1 MTTATAPVAAP
12 ASAPAAPTLADMT
25 TAQLSE
31 RMGKLAVRHDELKA
45 SVSEYETVKT
55 DLRTVSDEFQKRLGL
70 TPAAPTPAPAAKPKA
85 KAKAKA
91 SGGTSTPKAPKADG
105 DKKYPSLKEV
115 VLTVL
120 GKNTDGLDL
129 NGIRLEV
136 EAMIKRGEYHSGAK
150 SLSAVISQAINA
162 LKQEGAI
169 SRDSD
174 TKKYTKKAA

>member
-1 MTTATAPVAAP
+1 MSNTATVPAAAP
-12 ASAPAAPTLADMT
+12 AVPTLADMT

-31 RMGKLAVRHDELKA
+31 RMSKLAERHDVLKA
-45 SVSEYETVKT
+45 SVSEYETVKA
-55 DLRTVSDEFQKRLGL
+55 DLKSVSEEFQNRLGL
-70 TPAAPTPAPAAKPKA
+70 TPAAPASAPVAKPKS
-85 KAKAKA
+85 KAKSKPSTSKA
-91 SGGTSTPKAPKADG
+91 PKAPKADG
-105 DKKYPSLKEV
+105 DKKFPSLKEV

-120 GKNTDGLDL
+120 GKNADGLDL
-129 NGIRLEV
+129 NGIRVEV
-136 EAMIKRGEYHSGAK
+136 EAMIKRGEYHSNAQ

>member
-1 MTTATAPVAAP
+1 MSNTTAPAPVAAP
-12 ASAPAAPTLADMT
+12 AVPTQADMT

-31 RMGKLAVRHDELKA
+31 RMSKLAERYDVLKA
-45 SVSEYETVKT
+45 SVSEYETVKA
-55 DLRTVSDEFQKRLGL
+55 DLKSVSEEFQKRLGL
-70 TPAAPTPAPAAKPKA
+70 TPAAPAPAPAAKPKGKP
-85 KAKAKA
+85 KAK
-91 SGGTSTPKAPKADG
+91 STAPKAPKVASG
-105 DKKYPSLKEV
+105 EKKTSLKEV

-136 EAMIKRGEYHSGAK
+136 EAMIKRGEYHSNAQ

>member
-1 MTTATAPVAAP
+1 MTTAP
-12 ASAPAAPTLADMT
+12 ASVPATDAAVTLADMT

-31 RMGKLAVRHDELKA
+31 RMGKLAVRYDELKA

-55 DLRTVSDEFQKRLGL
+55 DLRVVSEEFQKRIGL
-70 TPAAPTPAPAAKPKA
+70 TPAAPAPAPAKPKA
-85 KAKAKA
+85 KAKVAKA
-91 SGGTSTPKAPKADG
+91 SAPKAPKTDG
-105 DKKYPSLKEV
+105 GKKQSLKDV

-120 GKNTDGLDL
+120 GKNPDGLDL

-136 EAMIKRGEYHSGAK
+136 EAMIKRGEYHSNAQ

-174 TKKYTKKAA
+174 TKKYTKAA